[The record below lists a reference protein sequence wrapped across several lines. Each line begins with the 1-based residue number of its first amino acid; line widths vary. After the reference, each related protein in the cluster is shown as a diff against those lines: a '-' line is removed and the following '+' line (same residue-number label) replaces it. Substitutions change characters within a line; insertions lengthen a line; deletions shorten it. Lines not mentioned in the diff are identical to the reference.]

1 MYLLFNIV
9 MKCPYCGL
17 GDDKVIDSRPGRDGA
32 EIRRRRECLGC
43 GRRFTTYE
51 YIEKISLMVKK
62 RDGRREPF
70 EREKL
75 LQGIRIASRKRPIS
89 TEKIESIVNEI
100 ETALFD
106 LGIKEVESREIGE
119 KVMEKL
125 KQVDDVTYIRFASV
139 YRSFKDTK
147 EFLEEVSGLLEK
159 KEDSKPQVSSNP
171 LEL

>member
-1 MYLLFNIV
+1 
-9 MKCPYCGL
+9 MKCPFCSF
-17 GDDKVIDSRPGRDGA
+17 GDDKVIDSRPGKDGA
-32 EIRRRRECLGC
+32 SIRRRRECLKC

-89 TEKIESIVNEI
+89 TEQIESIVNEI
-100 ETALFD
+100 SASLFD
-106 LGIKEVESREIGE
+106 LGAKEVESREIGE
-119 KVMEKL
+119 KVMERL

-139 YRSFKDTK
+139 YRSFKDTR
-147 EFLEEVSGLLEK
+147 EFMEAVSKLLGK
-159 KEDSKPQVSSNP
+159 KP
-171 LEL
+171 